1 MGNMVKISLADFNW
15 RFRFA
20 PEQGKSRGIVYQTL
34 IIAWLFL
41 VFSPA
46 VVLAQSSSGESE
58 GALTP
63 VEPRVVEKPT
73 EAQAQAEPSNKT
85 EPTPPATV
93 VTPPKTMT
101 LATGDNIRF
110 SFHDADWS
118 EVFQWLADLAGK
130 SLLQEANPPGK
141 FTYFDSRKFTF
152 PQAIDIINSVLLNK
166 GFAVIQRDN
175 FLIVADLREGVP
187 PHLVQR
193 VSLDELA
200 TRGRTELVK
209 VLVTLEGLVAE
220 EAKKEFEP
228 MKGPH
233 GTVLALPTTNQL
245 LIIDTAKNAQQIVDL
260 IREIEGEQGKA
271 DLKAFPLKHVSAVEV
286 ERVVRDLLG
295 ISPRQAGAT
304 PASSPS
310 GGSSGGDDG
319 RDRFREM
326 IMSRFLGGGG
336 PGGPGGSPFDGRSR
350 GGDRGSRSGSPASQQ
365 EGSSRGPFVSVDE
378 RTNTL
383 FVTATPDKLSLV
395 SQVVKALDVPQ
406 VGDADALASQTPRIE
421 VYPVASGTADG
432 LAKVMESVVGTS
444 SEVRISAHPDGRA
457 LIVYATPREH
467 DRLKS
472 VLQQLQSEGL
482 RVEVIPLRV
491 LDAASTVTLI
501 RALLGQKEK
510 EPTRS
515 RFPFFFDR
523 DAERGQTTSSGPAI
537 EADSEQNR
545 LLVRG
550 TESQILE
557 IRELLSKLGE
567 SGLARGDRGLEP
579 SRYRVIPIGEQD
591 PRELAETI
599 QRLWSRLET
608 QNPLRIEVLGD
619 PPRPIPAPPSA
630 PRSPQAPRS
639 LPDSAPE
646 RGNPGDAE
654 CELEESDDNQPATKP
669 AGTITIVVGPD
680 NLAIA
685 SEDGD
690 ALDLIENL
698 VNSVVRGRSS
708 PNAGFSIYYLKSAEA
723 QAMAYLLD
731 EALYGVQDSFS
742 STTTVRARIIPDLR
756 TNALLVVAPLSEQRK
771 VQQLLEVLDRDDPP
785 PTGATPQP
793 RMIAVRYGSADAF
806 AAVVREV
813 FASQLYSPPK
823 QNPAQAAMGF
833 ANQFGGGSR
842 GRGNEA
848 EAGKLTIGVDSQ
860 TNTIIV
866 SAPQNVF
873 EEVERL
879 VHALDESAKV
889 NGRGAAVVTLRN
901 AKPDAVQKA
910 LNNLLGT
917 RTSAPQ
923 RPRRDRDGQQ
933 TDQTPQQQDIRDELL
948 RNLMPGGGG
957 GGGGRDRERDGFRPQ
972 FPFRGFPR

>member
-1 MGNMVKISLADFNW
+1 MYQAALRTWVLLLLAAGL
-15 RFRFA
+15 A
-20 PEQGKSRGIVYQTL
+20 PAQT
-34 IIAWLFL
+34 
-41 VFSPA
+41 
-46 VVLAQSSSGESE
+46 G
-58 GALTP
+58 
-63 VEPRVVEKPT
+63 VEKGPAAGPEVQAKPEVPPPPRNLEKPA
-73 EAQAQAEPSNKT
+73 EAGNPSKDEP
-85 EPTPPATV
+85 PRTV
-93 VTPPKTMT
+93 VTPPKTAP
-101 LATGDNIRF
+101 LGTGDGIRF
-110 SFHDADWS
+110 SFHEAEWS

-141 FTYFDSRKFTF
+141 FTYFDSRKFTL
-152 PQAIDIINSVLLNK
+152 PQALDIINSVLLNK

-193 VSLDELA
+193 VSLEELA

-245 LIIDTAKNAQQIVDL
+245 LVIDTAKNAQQIVDL

-271 DLKAFPLKHVSAVEV
+271 DLKAFPLKHVSALEV

-295 ISPRQAGAT
+295 IAPRQAAGAAGT
-304 PASSPS
+304 NQPS
-310 GGSSGGDDG
+310 GGASSGGEDG

-336 PGGPGGSPFDGRSR
+336 PGGPPSFDGRSR
-350 GGDRGSRSGSPASQQ
+350 GGDRGSRSGGAPA
-365 EGSSRGPFVSVDE
+365 EGSSKGPFVSVDE

-406 VGDADALASQTPRIE
+406 AGDADALASQTPRIE
-421 VYPVASGTADG
+421 VYPVAAGTAEG

-467 DRLKS
+467 DRLKT

-482 RVEVIPLRV
+482 RVEVIQLRT
-491 LDAASTVTLI
+491 LEAASTVTLI
-501 RALLGQKEK
+501 KALLGQKEK
-510 EPTRS
+510 DDSRP

-523 DAERGQTTSSGPAI
+523 DAERDQNTNAGPAI
-537 EADSEQNR
+537 EADAEQNR

-557 IRELLSKLGE
+557 IRDLLSKLGE
-567 SGLARGDRGLEP
+567 SGLARNDKGLEP

-599 QRLWSRLET
+599 QRLWSRLDS
-608 QNPLRIEVLGD
+608 QHPLRIEVLGD
-619 PPRPIPAPPSA
+619 TPRTAPP
-630 PRSPQAPRS
+630 PSPTPKSQDENPESPVPPPGQEGSGSGGGGECAEDEPAATP
-639 LPDSAPE
+639 PD
-646 RGNPGDAE
+646 G
-654 CELEESDDNQPATKP
+654 KP

-685 SEDGD
+685 SEDGE

-731 EALYGVQDSFS
+731 DALYGTQDSL
-742 STTTVRARIIPDLR
+742 STTTSTTTRARIIPDLR
-756 TNALLVVAPLSEQRK
+756 TNALLVVAPPSEQRK
-771 VQQLLEVLDRDDPP
+771 VQQLLEVLDREDPP

-793 RMIAVRYGSADAF
+793 RMITVRYGSADSI

-833 ANQFGGGSR
+833 ANQFNNSGR
-842 GRGNEA
+842 GRTNETDS
-848 EAGKLTIGVDSQ
+848 GKLTVGVDAQ
-860 TNTIIV
+860 TNTIVV
-866 SAPQNVF
+866 SAPQHVF
-873 EEVERL
+873 DEVERL
-879 VHALDESAKV
+879 VRALDEAARV
-889 NGRGAAVVTLRN
+889 NGRSASVVTLRN

-917 RTSAPQ
+917 RASGQQ
-923 RPRRDRDGQQ
+923 RQPRRDRDNAQQ
-933 TDQTPQQQDIRDELL
+933 EQPQQQDIRDELL
-948 RNLMPGGGG
+948 RNLMPGGLE
-957 GGGGRDRERDGFRPQ
+957 GGGRDRDRDDFRPR
-972 FPFRGFPR
+972 FPFRGFPPR